1 MSCKYKRLYRG
12 IGTLV
17 VLFISLELILRF
29 AFGFCNAML
38 YTSSDAYEYIAT
50 PNQNRYRM
58 GAHIQIN
65 SYSQRCEE
73 PDSTKVRVLGLGDSV
88 LFGGT
93 TMDQED
99 LASSI
104 FSEKTGMQMLNIS
117 AGSWGPDNCAAYLRE
132 KGVFGAKA
140 MVLVCSSHDAYDK
153 MLHVPVV
160 GLYPNY
166 PDKQYRWAIGEL
178 MDRYV
183 LSGVSLYWKKTK
195 RKLDPDETVV
205 KQVENAV
212 VQPKSS
218 MKYPVNEGFDELK
231 EIADSVG
238 IPFFVYLHAEKGE
251 VMCGEY
257 NVMGKAIIEWMEK
270 NKIPCLKGIDA
281 GESVEMYRDGIH
293 LNEKGQRH
301 LAKCLEQLIEIKR

>member
-1 MSCKYKRLYRG
+1 MNCKYKRLYRG
-12 IGTLV
+12 IGVPV
-17 VLFISLELILRF
+17 VLLISLELILRF
-29 AFGFCNAML
+29 AFGLCNAML
-38 YTSSDAYEYIAT
+38 YKSSDAYEYIAA

-93 TMDQED
+93 TTDQED

-104 FSEKTGMQMLNIS
+104 FSEETGMQMLNIS

-140 MVLVCSSHDAYDK
+140 MVLVCSSHDAYDR
-153 MLHVPVV
+153 MSHVPVV

-183 LSGVSLYWKKTK
+183 LPGVALYWKKTK

-205 KQVENAV
+205 RQVENAV

-218 MKYPVNEGFDELK
+218 MEYPVNEGLAELK

-238 IPFFVYLHAEKGE
+238 IPLFVYLHAEKGE

-257 NVMGKAIIEWMEK
+257 NVMGKAIIVWLEK
-270 NKIPCLKGIDA
+270 NRIRWMKGIDA

-301 LAKCLEQLIEIKR
+301 LAKCLEQLIEIK

>member
-1 MSCKYKRLYRG
+1 MKCNKIKL
-12 IGTLV
+12 L
-17 VLFISLELILRF
+17 LLIIIIVGLAEAVLRF
-29 AFGFCNAML
+29 VFGFCDALLFKNN
-38 YTSSDAYEYIAT
+38 DAYEYIAQ
-50 PNQNRYRM
+50 PNQDRYRF
-58 GAHIQIN
+58 GAHIYCN
-65 SYSQRCEE
+65 SYSQRSEE
-73 PDSTKVRVLGLGDSV
+73 PDSTKVKILGLGDSV
-88 LFGGT
+88 IFGGT
-93 TMDQED
+93 MLDQD
-99 LASSI
+99 SI
-104 FSEKTGMQMLNIS
+104 ATTLFSKETGMQMLNIS

-140 MVLVCSSHDAYDK
+140 MVLVCSSHDAYDR
-153 MLHVPVV
+153 MLHIPIV

-183 LSGVSLYWKKTK
+183 LPGVSLYWKKTK

-205 KQVENAV
+205 KQVENAA

-218 MKYPVNEGFDELK
+218 MEYPVNEGFDELK

-238 IPFFVYLHAEKGE
+238 IPLFVYLHAEKGE

>member
-1 MSCKYKRLYRG
+1 MKCNKIKL
-12 IGTLV
+12 L
-17 VLFISLELILRF
+17 LLIIIIVGLAEAVLRF
-29 AFGFCNAML
+29 VFGFCDALLFKNN
-38 YTSSDAYEYIAT
+38 DAYEYIVQ
-50 PNQNRYRM
+50 PNQDRYRF
-58 GAHIQIN
+58 GAHIYCN
-65 SYSQRCEE
+65 SYSQRSEE
-73 PDSTKVRVLGLGDSV
+73 PDSTKVKILGLGDSV
-88 LFGGT
+88 IFGGT
-93 TMDQED
+93 MLDQD
-99 LASSI
+99 SI
-104 FSEKTGMQMLNIS
+104 ATTLFSKETGMQMLNIS

-140 MVLVCSSHDAYDK
+140 MVLVCSSHDAYDR
-153 MLHVPVV
+153 MSHVPVV

-183 LSGVSLYWKKTK
+183 LPGVSLYWKKTK

-218 MKYPVNEGFDELK
+218 MEYPVNEGFDELK

-238 IPFFVYLHAEKGE
+238 IPLFVYLHAEKGE

-301 LAKCLEQLIEIKR
+301 LAKCLEQLIEIKQ

>member
-1 MSCKYKRLYRG
+1 MNCKYKRLYRG
-12 IGTLV
+12 IGVPV
-17 VLFISLELILRF
+17 VLLISLELILRF
-29 AFGFCNAML
+29 AFGLCNAML
-38 YTSSDAYEYIAT
+38 YKPSDAYEYIAA

-93 TMDQED
+93 TTDQED

-104 FSEKTGMQMLNIS
+104 FSEETGMQMLNIS

-140 MVLVCSSHDAYDK
+140 MVLVCSSHDAYDR
-153 MLHVPVV
+153 MSHVPVV

-183 LSGVSLYWKKTK
+183 LPGVTLYWKKTK

-218 MKYPVNEGFDELK
+218 MEYPVNEGFDELK

-238 IPFFVYLHAEKGE
+238 IPLFVYLHAEKGE

-257 NVMGKAIIEWMEK
+257 NVMGKAIIVWLEK
-270 NKIPCLKGIDA
+270 NKIRWMKGIDA

-301 LAKCLEQLIEIKR
+301 LAKCLEQLIEIK

>member
-1 MSCKYKRLYRG
+1 MP
-12 IGTLV
+12 V
-17 VLFISLELILRF
+17 VLLISLELILRF
-29 AFGFCNAML
+29 AFGLCNAML
-38 YTSSDAYEYIAT
+38 YKSSDAYEYIAA

-93 TMDQED
+93 TTDQED

-104 FSEKTGMQMLNIS
+104 FSEETGMQMLNIS

-140 MVLVCSSHDAYDK
+140 MVLVCSSHDAYDR
-153 MLHVPVV
+153 MSHVPVV

-183 LSGVSLYWKKTK
+183 LPGVALYWKKTK

-205 KQVENAV
+205 RQVENAV

-218 MKYPVNEGFDELK
+218 MEYPVNEGLAELK

-238 IPFFVYLHAEKGE
+238 IPLFVYLHAEKGE

-257 NVMGKAIIEWMEK
+257 NVMGKAIIVWLEK
-270 NKIPCLKGIDA
+270 NRIRWMKGIDA

-301 LAKCLEQLIEIKR
+301 LAKCLEQLIEIK

>member
-1 MSCKYKRLYRG
+1 M
-12 IGTLV
+12 LV
-17 VLFISLELILRF
+17 ILLISLELILRF
-29 AFGFCNAML
+29 AFGLCNAML
-38 YTSSDAYEYIAT
+38 YTSSDAYEYIAA

-65 SYSQRCEE
+65 SYSQRCKE

-93 TMDQED
+93 TTDQED

-104 FSEKTGMQMLNIS
+104 FSEETGMQMLNIS

-140 MVLVCSSHDAYDK
+140 MVLVCSSHDAYDR
-153 MLHVPVV
+153 MSHVPVV

-166 PDKQYRWAIGEL
+166 PDKQYRCAIGEL

-183 LSGVSLYWKKTK
+183 LPGVVLYWKKTK

-218 MKYPVNEGFDELK
+218 MEYPVNEGFDELK

-238 IPFFVYLHAEKGE
+238 IPLSVYLHAEKGE

-257 NVMGKAIIEWMEK
+257 NVMGKAIIVWLEK
-270 NKIPCLKGIDA
+270 NRIRWMKGIDA

-301 LAKCLEQLIEIKR
+301 LAKCLEQLIEIK

>member
-1 MSCKYKRLYRG
+1 MMKYKCLVLLFVFFVALECVLRL
-12 IGTLV
+12 
-17 VLFISLELILRF
+17 VL
-29 AFGFCNAML
+29 GFCDALLFEDN
-38 YTSSDAYEYIAT
+38 DAYEYIAA

-93 TMDQED
+93 TTDQKD

-104 FSEKTGMQMLNIS
+104 FSEETGMQMLNIS

-140 MVLVCSSHDAYDK
+140 MVLVCSSHDAYDR
-153 MLHVPVV
+153 MSHVPVV

-183 LSGVSLYWKKTK
+183 LPRVSLYWKKTK

-205 KQVENAV
+205 KQVENAA

-218 MKYPVNEGFDELK
+218 MEYPVNEGFDELK

-238 IPFFVYLHAEKGE
+238 IPLYVYLHAEKGE

-257 NVMGKAIIEWMEK
+257 NVMGNAIIVWLEK
-270 NKIPCLKGIDA
+270 NKIRWMKGIDT

-301 LAKCLEQLIEIKR
+301 LAKCLEQLIEIK